1 MKKFF
6 TLFFAVISAA
16 ALSAQETKSYFQF
29 ADKDGN
35 IIPDGTTIVRD
46 VPETDD
52 FGTAIIHSGL
62 YIKNVEAP
70 EDTPLWLVS
79 NITKIDNGT
88 LQVCFP
94 QNCISYNRVSSNTSG
109 ATTIASGNQADIQSE
124 WLPTAYGECVVT
136 YTATPLE
143 KFGKTYIENEGPSV
157 TVRYILPDPAGIH
170 QKNVAKAT
178 PVATYDAQGRLTSS
192 TGRGIRIVRMSD
204 GTVRKVI
211 GQ

>member
-6 TLFFAVISAA
+6 TLFFAVISAT

-124 WLPTAYGECVVT
+124 WLPSAYGECFVT
-136 YTATPLE
+136 YTAKPLE
-143 KFGKTYIENEGPSV
+143 KFGKTYTENEGPSV
-157 TVRYILPDPAGIH
+157 TVHYIMQDPALIS
-170 QKNVAKAT
+170 QTATSKAVPT
-178 PVATYDAQGRLTSS
+178 ATYDTQGRPTSTDS
-192 TGRGIRIVRMSD
+192 HGMRIIRMSD

-211 GQ
+211 R